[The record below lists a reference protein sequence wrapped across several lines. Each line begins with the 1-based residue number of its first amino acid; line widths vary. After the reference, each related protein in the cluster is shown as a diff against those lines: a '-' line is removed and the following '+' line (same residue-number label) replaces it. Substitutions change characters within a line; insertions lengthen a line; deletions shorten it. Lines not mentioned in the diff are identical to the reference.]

1 MKQNDDDWHTRFEAV
16 RRYCLIL
23 LVSYVIGMIGGT
35 MLWLTGAPHTLETGL
50 IIAGTLLA
58 GVLTSRWI
66 AGGGE

>member
-1 MKQNDDDWHTRFEAV
+1 MSKNDDWFDRFAIL
-16 RRYCLIL
+16 RRYMLIL

-35 MLWLTGAPHTLETGL
+35 MLWLTGAPRSIETGL

-58 GVLTSRWI
+58 GILTSRWI